1 MAKLCEEVGFD
12 SCFTAEHPG
21 IIDGYRRLKKIVG
34 KAASP
39 KRHLNKNP
47 RGRFFHE
54 HHHGSIGLMPPA
66 TVHYGHSGRV
76 LEHRSHVLTDAFFRH
91 PERFV
96 HGTPKPP
103 SMPEAVWINPPP
115 KRTTRQDVPGAT
127 ISTPDRLAHP
137 PNCITYDLSAGPAI
151 LAGPEVRH

>member
-54 HHHGSIGLMPPA
+54 GDVLRFLSKNNDVWFPELKTVSIMGTEKENHTSWA
-66 TVHYGHSGRV
+66 RYYRVSDYSSSSRSDWFSGR
-76 LEHRSHVLTDAFFRH
+76 
-91 PERFV
+91 
-96 HGTPKPP
+96 
-103 SMPEAVWINPPP
+103 
-115 KRTTRQDVPGAT
+115 
-127 ISTPDRLAHP
+127 
-137 PNCITYDLSAGPAI
+137 
-151 LAGPEVRH
+151 